1 MNKVILTGRL
11 THSPEL
17 KRTNSGTSVVQF
29 SVAVR
34 RNFKNADGEYDT
46 DFINCVAWKQTAE
59 MVARYFGKGDGITIS
74 GSIQTRTYTAKDGSE
89 RKAVE
94 VVADSIEFP
103 LSRNTAGNSQTAN
116 TYSKSSGKSGNGF
129 TEFDDDGE
137 LPF

>member
-11 THSPEL
+11 TQTPEL
-17 KRTNSGTSVVQF
+17 KKTNSGTSVVQF

-46 DFINCVAWKQTAE
+46 DFINCVAWRQTAE
-59 MVARYFGKGDGITIS
+59 LIAKYFAKGDGITVS
-74 GSIQTRTYTAKDGSE
+74 GAIQTRKYTAKDGSE

-94 VVADSIEFP
+94 VVVGEIEFP
-103 LSRNTAGNSQTAN
+103 LTRNNGNGQNN
-116 TYSKSSGKSGNGF
+116 TVNKPSDSPNNGF
-129 TEFDDDGE
+129 TELANDDD

>member
-59 MVARYFGKGDGITIS
+59 MVARYFGKGDGITLS
-74 GSIQTRTYTAKDGSE
+74 GAIQTRTYTAKDGSE

-94 VVADSIEFP
+94 VVVGEMEFP
-103 LSRNTAGNSQTAN
+103 LTRNNSGQNNAVN
-116 TYSKSSGKSGNGF
+116 KPSNSPNNDF
-129 TEFDDDGE
+129 TELANDDD

>member
-46 DFINCVAWKQTAE
+46 DFINCVAWRQTAE
-59 MVARYFGKGDGITIS
+59 LIAKYFAKGDGITVS
-74 GSIQTRTYTAKDGSE
+74 GAIQTRTYTAKDGSE

-94 VVADSIEFP
+94 VVVGEMEFP
-103 LSRNTAGNSQTAN
+103 LTRNNS
-116 TYSKSSGKSGNGF
+116 G
-129 TEFDDDGE
+129 
-137 LPF
+137 

>member
-11 THSPEL
+11 TQSPEL

-34 RNFKNADGEYDT
+34 RSFKNASGEYDT
-46 DFINCVAWKQTAE
+46 DVINCVAWKQTAE
-59 MVARYFGKGDGITIS
+59 MIVKYFAKGDGITIS
-74 GSIQTRTYTAKDGSE
+74 GSIQTRKYTAKDGSE

-94 VVADSIEFP
+94 VIADSVEFP
-103 LSRNTAGNSQTAN
+103 LTRNSSQNASTNAKATDSPN
-116 TYSKSSGKSGNGF
+116 TGF
-129 TEFDDDGE
+129 SEIPDDDD

>member
-17 KRTNSGTSVVQF
+17 KKTNSGTSVVQF

-34 RNFKNADGEYDT
+34 RNFKNASGEYDT
-46 DFINCVAWKQTAE
+46 DFINCVAWKQSAE
-59 MVARYFGKGDGITIS
+59 IVAKHFAKGDGITIS
-74 GSIQTRTYTAKDGSE
+74 GSIQTRKYTAKDGSE

-94 VVADSIEFP
+94 VIADSVEFP
-103 LSRNTAGNSQTAN
+103 LTRNSSQNVSTNAKATDSPN
-116 TYSKSSGKSGNGF
+116 TGF
-129 TEFDDDGE
+129 SEIPDDDD